1 MLVPKKCHN
10 RTEPSTHQF
19 SVVRNNRLRNYQEGA
34 GDGNDELQVVDDPC
48 RFLKCQDRVLVKAAV
63 KISVLQV
70 QALKERPPSCY
81 KNTQNYHLVSTVWNT
96 IRDRCHKQL
105 SSWVANNVET
115 ENYKWRFIPCP
126 ELRRRM
132 TGRTRRQSIGSCG
145 SSFTLLFTQNEL
157 LQWRMVKRNK

>member
-10 RTEPSTHQF
+10 RTEPSAHQF

-70 QALKERPPSCY
+70 QALKERLPSCY
-81 KNTQNYHLVSTVWNT
+81 KMT
-96 IRDRCHKQL
+96 HK
-105 SSWVANNVET
+105 
-115 ENYKWRFIPCP
+115 F
-126 ELRRRM
+126 
-132 TGRTRRQSIGSCG
+132 
-145 SSFTLLFTQNEL
+145 
-157 LQWRMVKRNK
+157 